1 MLQKRSIYDF
11 MANVMMIYGIAVA
24 SLTVFCAIF
33 GKDAMKMS
41 TMFRLGNEG
50 LALYTLGEMFLLA
63 VAVSAA
69 QWLFFTDL
77 VIKNVSITVRTVLMF
92 SSIIAAIALA
102 VILFGWFPVNEIL
115 PWVLFLVCFTF
126 YAAVSVYMSVL
137 KEKNENKKMQE
148 ALDRLKEGR
157 TIE

>member
-11 MANVMMIYGIAVA
+11 MANVMMIYGIAIA
-24 SLTVFCAIF
+24 SLAVFCALF
-33 GKDAMKMS
+33 GEDAMEMS
-41 TMFRLGNEG
+41 TLFRMGNEG
-50 LALYTLGEMFLLA
+50 LALQTLGEMLLLA
-63 VAVSAA
+63 VAVSCF

-77 VIKNVSITVRTVLMF
+77 AIKNVSITVRTILMF
-92 SSIIAAIALA
+92 ASIIAAIAGA
-102 VILFGWFPVNEIL
+102 VIAFGWFPVNEIL

-157 TIE
+157 SIE